1 MYEVCGLI
9 IEHEIHVLCF
19 MKIVQQGMIKFY
31 TPADQRKAVFGWT
44 VL

>member
-1 MYEVCGLI
+1 MYEVCGLV
-9 IEHEIHVLCF
+9 IEHEIHVHCF

-31 TPADQRKAVFGWT
+31 TPADQRKAICGWT